1 MHQQL
6 MRTAVRRQRLMMFAA
21 ACFFLFAVKASAGT
35 TVNEPASGGTYV
47 NGVVFSVT
55 ATSDV
60 SRVELSASNFT
71 FGTLNAGNNWR
82 LVYTFTN
89 LGTRDIVLKS
99 FDAANAL
106 IASRTITITIV
117 DVLMKSPTANATY
130 ANGKPVTIN
139 ASAVVTGVILKAETF
154 EIGRSFSRDAANQ
167 FVITPAVMGAIGN
180 RTLNV
185 EAYNASGAKIATQSV
200 PVKVSNIDLISPASG
215 ATFASGATISAQV
228 QAVSTTARV
237 EYFADGVSL
246 GTVADPATQFRR
258 DFTLINGGSRVIKA
272 VNTNSSGSKLG
283 EASVTI
289 TVGNPTCVAPKILQN
304 GVCVDPPATCQFGAW
319 ISYNGVSLRRHTS
332 GAYIYKTANK
342 VIDADGAPNAYH
354 PADVGKPCSAS
365 AGLLGLDCP
374 ANAGY
379 PNTSYWPDILAI
391 DPANPSKPFVQKTG
405 AFAGYFVAMTSLV
418 DGSKSTIDPARYVS
432 STAFPYIVFPGNFN
446 ALSGTGRRGDLGY
459 AINLGNNKKTH
470 FVVAEVG
477 PANASLGEMSI
488 ALATALGGVNPNPIN
503 GAGAPAGTVL
513 YVSFPNSNG
522 TYPWPMTNAQMSA
535 NVQQLLSTVG
545 GEAGILACQNSF

>member
-1 MHQQL
+1 MHQQFL
-6 MRTAVRRQRLMMFAA
+6 RTAVRMRWLITHVI
-21 ACFFLFAVKASAGT
+21 ACFCLAVSQAFGDT

-47 NGVVFSVT
+47 NGVSFSVT
-55 ATSDV
+55 TTADV

-82 LVYTFTN
+82 VVYAFTN

-99 FDAANAL
+99 FDAANGL
-106 IASRTITITIV
+106 IASRTVTITIV

-130 ANGKPVTIN
+130 ANGTPVTIN
-139 ASAVVTGVILKAETF
+139 ASAAVSGVILKAETF

-167 FVITPAVMGAIGN
+167 FVITPAVMGTIGS

-185 EAYNASGAKIATQSV
+185 EAYNAGGTKIATQSV
-200 PVKVSNIDLISPASG
+200 PVKVSNIDLVSPASG
-215 ATFASGATISAQV
+215 ATFPSGATISAQV

-272 VNTNSSGSKLG
+272 VNTNSSGTKLG

-289 TVGNPTCVAPKILQN
+289 TVGNPTCVAPKVLQN
-304 GVCVDPPATCQFGAW
+304 GVCVDPPTTCQFGAW
-319 ISYNGVSLRRHTS
+319 ITYNGVSLRRHTS

-379 PNTSYWPDILAI
+379 PNTSFWPDILAV

-418 DGSKSTIDPARYVS
+418 DSSKATIDPARYVS
-432 STAFPYIVFPGNFN
+432 STTFPYIVFPGNFN

-459 AINLGNNKKTH
+459 AINLGNNKKSH
-470 FVVAEVG
+470 FVVAETG
-477 PANASLGEMSI
+477 PANANLGEMSI
-488 ALATALGGVNPNPIN
+488 ALATAMGGVNPNPIN

-513 YVSFPNSNG
+513 YVSFPNSTG